1 MLKQLPELE
10 ALDLKLTW
18 CCSVQEV
25 ALVGTYPKLRYFSWD
40 SGALKERLDDGEA
53 DPKEFFER
61 HPKLDTLE
69 LNISCTSPNSFR
81 FEDNSILPHLH
92 AISYGSKFRPDL
104 GPLSHIV
111 ARRPVV
117 VVRSRLPRSGLLAFV
132 RLPASASATVR
143 WLDIRY
149 HTNFRL
155 DLASPAFQEA
165 LRIVPQLKELTIRT
179 SSAMFDQR
187 LTPVDIVSLLNF

>member
-1 MLKQLPELE
+1 MLKQLPKLE

-25 ALVGTYPKLRYFSWD
+25 ALVGTYPKLRYFSWE
-40 SGALKERLDDGEA
+40 SGSLKERLEDGEA
-53 DPKEFFER
+53 DPKEFFQR
-61 HPKLDTLE
+61 HPELDTLE
-69 LNISCTSPNSFR
+69 LNISCTSLVSFK
-81 FEDNSILPHLH
+81 FEDDCILPRLH
-92 AISYGSKFRPDL
+92 AISYGGKFRPDL
-104 GPLSHIV
+104 SPLSHIV

-143 WLDIRY
+143 WLDVRY
-149 HTNFRL
+149 YTNFRL
-155 DLASPAFQEA
+155 DLASPTFQEA
-165 LRIVPQLKELTIRT
+165 LHTVPQLKELTIRT

-187 LTPVDIVSLLNF
+187 LTPLDVVSLPNP